1 MSGWAMKAAPKSIP
15 VPCPPSW
22 CLRAGQQ
29 RHSYVGAYTAA
40 AAQSMARRLKA
51 IHQVEN
57 SQGEIQT
64 QIQARPI
71 YSFATF

>member
-1 MSGWAMKAAPKSIP
+1 MKAAPKSIP
-15 VPCPPSW
+15 IPCPSSW
-22 CLRAGQQ
+22 CFRAGQQ
-29 RHSYVGAYTAA
+29 QHSYVGTYTAA
-40 AAQSMARRLKA
+40 AAQNMAHRLKA

-71 YSFATF
+71 YRFATF